1 MTILETD
8 PDLTTYN
15 KIIYATGKVMTDML
29 QREFKKGKHN
39 KQAKE
44 TNVEREDKK
53 RNRISEGESSI
64 LIECQRSVNVRG
76 KACRKLNKKCN
87 INYDDINFAKETV
100 RQKI

>member
-29 QREFKKGKHN
+29 QLEFKKGKHN

-53 RNRISEGESSI
+53 RNRISQGESSI

-76 KACRKLNKKCN
+76 KACRKLNKKYN
-87 INYDDINFAKETV
+87 INYDDINFSKETV

>member
-8 PDLTTYN
+8 PDLTKYN
-15 KIIYATGKVMTDML
+15 KIIYATAKVMTYML
-29 QREFKKGKHN
+29 QREFKKGKRN

-53 RNRISEGESSI
+53 RNRISQGESSI

-76 KACRKLNKKCN
+76 KACRKLNKKYN
-87 INYDDINFAKETV
+87 INYDDINFSKETV